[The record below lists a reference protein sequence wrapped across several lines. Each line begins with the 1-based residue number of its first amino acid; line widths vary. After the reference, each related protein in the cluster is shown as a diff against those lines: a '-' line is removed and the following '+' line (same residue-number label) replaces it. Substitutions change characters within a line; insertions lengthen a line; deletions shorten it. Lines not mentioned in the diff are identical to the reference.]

1 MGGLCV
7 NPQHPA
13 RNWKTDQMF
22 PRLNDSMLCR
32 LAAGEEA
39 FAIAAVSVYLSEQRE
54 FESTHAFHADS
65 PIAIVASGIVR

>member
-1 MGGLCV
+1 
-7 NPQHPA
+7 
-13 RNWKTDQMF
+13 MF

-39 FAIAAVSVYLSEQRE
+39 FAIAAVSEYLSEQRE